1 MDVRDDLTEMVAN
14 IADIRLFRKLALD
27 LFDGLIDKGSSEME
41 AYDKAIKLVYFLNAQ
56 NERGI
61 E

>member
-1 MDVRDDLTEMVAN
+1 MRDDLIEQVAN

-27 LFDGLIDKGSSEME
+27 LFDGLVDKGSPLKE
-41 AYDKAIKLVYFLNAQ
+41 AYDKAIKLVYFLNKQ
-56 NERGI
+56 NERGT